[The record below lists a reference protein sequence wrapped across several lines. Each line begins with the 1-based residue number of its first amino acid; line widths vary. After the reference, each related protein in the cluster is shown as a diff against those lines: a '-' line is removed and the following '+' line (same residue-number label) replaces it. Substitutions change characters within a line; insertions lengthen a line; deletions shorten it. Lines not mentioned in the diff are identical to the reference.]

1 MTLVRRLSTVI
12 EPQEIVTGEFPPP
25 FFIMGCQGSGN
36 NLVGL
41 ILARH
46 SRISVYLGT
55 HYYVLFAADRHRYG
69 KLDKSSNLTRLV
81 RDFAEIS
88 KGRGVRAPE
97 AEEIL
102 EALVEP
108 TFEGVLTAFLR
119 CHGRVAGAARV
130 GERTSQHYLYLRE
143 ILAGFPESPVIFM
156 TRDPRDTAFTLRA
169 GLGTGLDGSVR
180 SWNRAFRSYVE
191 AARPVH
197 LVRYED
203 LVQRPVD
210 TVEGICA
217 FLGERYEPAMQ
228 RFFEQTPAHF
238 QALPHHRR
246 LFRPLDTTSV
256 GVFRQLSAEE
266 VETIEAS
273 CAEGMEAWGYPF
285 TASRTERRRT
295 RLVEPRGPTLG
306 ALTDRLR
313 YYRWNWERW
322 RPGLVRWKIVL
333 RVRGRYILLLGFM
346 RKNW

>member
-1 MTLVRRLSTVI
+1 MTLVRRLSTVTD
-12 EPQEIVTGEFPPP
+12 PQETGEFPPP

-69 KLDKSSNLTRLV
+69 DLRRSSNLTRLI

-88 KGRGVRAPE
+88 RVRGPGTPAP
-97 AEEIL
+97 AEIL

-108 TFEGVLTAFLR
+108 TFEGVLTAFL
-119 CHGRVAGAARV
+119 HSYAQAQGAARV
-130 GERTSQHYLYLRE
+130 GERTSQHYLYLSE

-180 SWNRAFRSYVE
+180 AWNRAFNSYVE

-203 LVQRPVD
+203 LVQTPVD

-217 FLGERYEPAMQ
+217 FLGERYEPVML

-246 LFRPLDTTSV
+246 LFRPLDTSSV
-256 GVFRQLSAEE
+256 GVFRQLSAED

-285 TASRTERRRT
+285 TTSRTERRLT
-295 RLVEPRGPTLG
+295 RPVEQRGPTLG

-333 RVRGRYILLLGFM
+333 RVRVRYLLLLGFV
-346 RKNW
+346 RKDW